1 MADIS
6 ITGTAVK
13 LVSGPTE
20 QIIAGA
26 AVAGGQI
33 VYEEAAS
40 SKAKLSDNDSATAE
54 VRAIKGMA
62 LHAAAADQPLK
73 LAKNGAIVD
82 VGAAVLT
89 AGVDYYV
96 SGTAGAICPRADVTT
111 GDDPLRVG
119 IATTTAY
126 LQLDFADPGV
136 TL

>member
-96 SGTAGAICPRADVTT
+96 SGTAGAIWPRADVTT